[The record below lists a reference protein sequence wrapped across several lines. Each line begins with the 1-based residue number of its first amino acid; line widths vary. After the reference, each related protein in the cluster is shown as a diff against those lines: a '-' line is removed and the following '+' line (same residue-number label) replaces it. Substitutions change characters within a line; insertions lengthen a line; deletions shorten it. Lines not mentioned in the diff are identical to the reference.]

1 MQSPIKDG
9 KVTVEGLKGLN
20 ERKMFN
26 NEDPGTFD
34 ILRGAV
40 PTTAGTL
47 TRPGGIQILQALQGE
62 QVLQIFQTNDSNS
75 NVIVQTNLAI
85 RIISENDLFGYTF
98 TPTLTPASP
107 GDDDIMPRAI
117 LQHSA
122 ASGTNGGGSTN
133 TLTQMPMTE
142 IVSQVNADGTAA
154 SFCALVSNQFTLQAG
169 VYVLDGWHVFQS
181 ANPHASYGVLWNV
194 TANVAAWATATNQ
207 NTNQILHETTG
218 LNVAAFFRGVLAP
231 TVPTTYEWRGICST
245 ATANTGLGVPAGQ
258 AGAREVYG
266 QLEILKTA

>member
-1 MQSPIKDG
+1 MQSPLKDG

-26 NEDPGTFD
+26 NDDPGTFD

-62 QVLQIFQTNDSNS
+62 QILNIFQTNDSNA
-75 NVIVQTNLAI
+75 NVIVQTNVAI

-98 TPTLTPASP
+98 TPSLTPVSP
-107 GDDDIMPRAI
+107 TDDDIMPRAI
-117 LQHSA
+117 LQHTA
-122 ASGTNGGGSTN
+122 NSGVTGGGSTA
-133 TLTQMPMTE
+133 TLAQMPMTD

-154 SFCALVSNQFTLQAG
+154 SFCSLTSNQWVLSAG
-169 VYVLDGWHVFQS
+169 IYVLDGWHVF
-181 ANPHASYGVLWNV
+181 AAPNPRVSYGCLWNI
-194 TANVAAWATATNQ
+194 TTNLPAWNGAVNQ
-207 NTNQILHETTG
+207 LTNQIAHETAL
-218 LNVAAFFRGVLAP
+218 LNCLAFFRGVLSPA
-231 TVPTTYEWRGICST
+231 VPTTYEWRGACT
-245 ATANTGLGVPAGQ
+245 VATASNGFGVAGSQ
-258 AGAREVYG
+258 GKEIYG